1 MKHCKLSR
9 MLGKLGMVLV
19 MFATSNS
26 FGQQPNSEN
35 DEIMIVEIKNLDT
48 QSYKDIVLELRA
60 TPGIS
65 STKSCVPS
73 SLILLTV
80 DTQSNTLDAW
90 FDSFEQLV
98 KTKTDLEEI
107 YYLNDFSEAD
117 FDSKCSMTRMG
128 IQPDQQ

>member
-1 MKHCKLSR
+1 
-9 MLGKLGMVLV
+9 MVLV

-73 SLILLTV
+73 GLILLTV